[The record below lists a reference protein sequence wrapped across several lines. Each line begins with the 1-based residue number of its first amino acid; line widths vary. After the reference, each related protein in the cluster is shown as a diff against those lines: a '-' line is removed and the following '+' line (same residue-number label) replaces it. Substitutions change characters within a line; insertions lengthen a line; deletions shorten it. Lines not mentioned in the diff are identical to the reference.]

1 MIAEIGKKVL
11 LPGHVRSRGESSGS
25 NRSSV
30 DEGSVGGTEDES
42 TLVEPE
48 QGNVL
53 SHIISQLRPG
63 ADLSRVVLPTFI
75 LEPRSMLERITNFM
89 AHPETLLPMAEI
101 EDPEER
107 FVSVVKFY
115 LSGWHIKPPGVKKP
129 LNPILGETFTCAWE
143 YPDDTKG
150 YYISEQTSHHP
161 PKSSYFFMAPEHGIH
176 IDGCL
181 KPRSRFLG
189 NSAASLMEGIAIL
202 RLTNHGG
209 PKGEKYILTQPNM
222 YARGIL
228 FGKMKYELG
237 DHSFVRCPE
246 LGLTADIEFKTKGYF
261 TGSYNAIGGTIKNDK
276 TGEVLY
282 ELSGMWTGEMD
293 IKNVATGKK
302 EVLFDAL
309 KTKPTPP
316 LVRPLEEQGERESQ
330 KLWHRT
336 AQAVIAR
343 NHEVAT
349 DEKTAVEDMQRR
361 EAAARL
367 ADGVEWRPRYFR
379 EVRTGPGESEEGEEG
394 LDWILNADIDGA
406 TPAEKAKQILAVIP
420 ILPGQNFEE
429 PMPIPPSRMSR
440 ESARGGRLQDLQAL
454 DDPLAVGVSES
465 RVPVP
470 PQVVNTNAP
479 GDDLID
485 FGQDG
490 TPAPVQAPVQ
500 GAPVYSR
507 APVPPPAA
515 VHGVVHPTAYA
526 PVPVTAQGAP
536 IHPAPYAPVPAT
548 AQGGPVYPTQH
559 VPLPADLL
567 AAQVEQGGRA
577 QRQMESTLVETATG
591 DSGKPGSQSP
601 LLDFHKDLNQSLRR
615 IDSDTRGIDEFID
628 AEG

>member
-1 MIAEIGKKVL
+1 MLRRRWTVG
-11 LPGHVRSRGESSGS
+11 

-30 DEGSVGGTEDES
+30 DEGSVGGTEDE
-42 TLVEPE
+42 TTVVEPE

-101 EDPEER
+101 DDPEER

-202 RLTNHGG
+202 RLTNRGG

-293 IKNVATGKK
+293 IKNVATGRK
-302 EVLFDAL
+302 EVLFDAM

-316 LVRPLEEQGERESQ
+316 IVRPLEEQGERESQ
-330 KLWHRT
+330 KLWYRT

-367 ADGVEWRPRYFR
+367 ADGLEWRPRYFR

-394 LDWILNADIDGA
+394 LDWILNADMDSDGA
-406 TPAEKAKQILAVIP
+406 TPAEKSKQILSVIP
-420 ILPGQNFEE
+420 ILPGQVFEE
-429 PMPIPPSRMSR
+429 SMPIPASRLSR
-440 ESARGGRLQDLQAL
+440 ESTRSSRLQDLQAL
-454 DDPLAVGVSES
+454 NDPSVVGVTTA
-465 RVPVP
+465 PV
-470 PQVVNTNAP
+470 TNSH
-479 GDDLID
+479 GDNLID
-485 FGQDG
+485 FEQNQA
-490 TPAPVQAPVQ
+490 PAPVQLPPQATPVLSAEPVPVSRVAQ
-500 GAPVYSR
+500 GAPV
-507 APVPPPAA
+507 
-515 VHGVVHPTAYA
+515 
-526 PVPVTAQGAP
+526 Q
-536 IHPAPYAPVPAT
+536 PAPYAPVPAV
-548 AQGGPVYPTQH
+548 AQGVPVHTVAPVPQPVAAQGAPVHPAPYAPIPATVPQGAPVHPTP
-559 VPLPADLL
+559 PLPTDLL
-567 AAQVEQGGRA
+567 AAQVDNGGRA
-577 QRQMESTLVETATG
+577 QRDVETTLAETATG
-591 DSGKPGSQSP
+591 NNGKPGSQSP

-615 IDSDTRGIDEFID
+615 ADSDTRSIDEFVD